1 MSQWSADA
9 LGRSAVRRA
18 LRPAVARCHALCPA
32 RMCVDRSRFAFHA
45 WSFRRRLEV
54 VGREI
59 LRRGGTFVAHGRL
72 RTRCQSESRTHR
84 SLSVVPAAARCYTL
98 YGGCSTACH
107 HAKQG
112 SSTLT
117 ESFQGGQGPRSR
129 ACQLAREGEPKKSG
143 HTRRCDVAIFVA
155 ALLLR
160 LSCPCLPCPAACI
173 CLLPTSVL
181 NNSQQAGAS
190 RLNSVPTLPTVL
202 RDCKR
207 DH

>member
-155 ALLLR
+155 ASARSAAAAFELPL
-160 LSCPCLPCPAACI
+160 PALPCCLYLLAAN
-173 CLLPTSVL
+173 LS
-181 NNSQQAGAS
+181 SQQFATGRGKSTELGPYIAYCPA
-190 RLNSVPTLPTVL
+190 RL
-202 RDCKR
+202 
-207 DH
+207 

>member
-32 RMCVDRSRFAFHA
+32 RMCVDRSRFAFHV

-72 RTRCQSESRTHR
+72 RTSANRRAAPTVRSRSSRQLLAATRCM
-84 SLSVVPAAARCYTL
+84 AAARPRVT
-98 YGGCSTACH
+98 TPNKAPR
-107 HAKQG
+107 A
-112 SSTLT
+112 LT

-143 HTRRCDVAIFVA
+143 QGSEVMPRHFCRDASAHSSSLRCC
-155 ALLLR
+155 
-160 LSCPCLPCPAACI
+160 LSCPCPACI

-190 RLNSVPTLPTVL
+190 RLNSTPLHCL
-202 RDCKR
+202 
-207 DH
+207 H